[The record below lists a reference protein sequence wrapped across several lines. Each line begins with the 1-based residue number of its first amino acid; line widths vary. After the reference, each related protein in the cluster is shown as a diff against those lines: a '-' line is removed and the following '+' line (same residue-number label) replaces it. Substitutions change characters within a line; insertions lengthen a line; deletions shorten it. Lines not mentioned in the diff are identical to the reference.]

1 MLRSSLTRWDLAVLG
16 RAAGGAI
23 LGLTLVALITAAS
36 DEGGVSSLERIGR
49 ALPVSPVCAALGVW
63 GALGQVKARGE
74 TLALSALGRSFRQIG
89 APAVAGALAVCLAS
103 GVAIA
108 SARSVDVASFY
119 PIASHPPSWEWRDGA
134 FVDAT
139 HGLQMQADGTIGLSK
154 ERSGAAFSRVSIPP
168 HGRIAAAL
176 ATALAGVALALF
188 AAKALLEPY
197 GRFVDAAACILA
209 AIVTVVLFQAAAA
222 RATPAWVSPIPAAA
236 LAIFAIRRYRASRVS
251 GRRAAYSSP
260 VREVMPLRSIAS
272 CSPQR
277 RRWARFTRL
286 ARRGVAS
293 HSWRLRTFQSARFPM
308 GQSAAVCAKCAPRQ
322 ARRRVL
328 GSFACLGLNRGPV

>member
-1 MLRSSLTRWDLAVLG
+1 VLRSSLTRWDLAVLG

-36 DEGGVSSLERIGR
+36 DEGGLSSLERIGR

-108 SARSVDVASFY
+108 SVRSVDVASFY
-119 PIASHPPSWEWRDGA
+119 PIATHPPSWEWRDGA
-134 FVDAT
+134 FVDAA
-139 HGLQMQADGTIGLSK
+139 HGLRMQADGTIGLLK
-154 ERSGAAFSRVSIPP
+154 ERSAATFSRVSIPP

-197 GRFVDAAACILA
+197 GRLVDASACILA

-222 RATPAWVSPIPAAA
+222 RATPAWVSPIPATA
-236 LAIFAIRRYRASRVS
+236 LAIFAIRRYRA
-251 GRRAAYSSP
+251 
-260 VREVMPLRSIAS
+260 
-272 CSPQR
+272 
-277 RRWARFTRL
+277 L
-286 ARRGVAS
+286 A
-293 HSWRLRTFQSARFPM
+293 
-308 GQSAAVCAKCAPRQ
+308 
-322 ARRRVL
+322 
-328 GSFACLGLNRGPV
+328 